1 MKPLLICIVFC
12 ILQNTIQ
19 NTYVFNL
26 IKYSKNCIS
35 TIFLISD
42 KKKFEKPIRYIC
54 VHICGHI
61 CIHLCTHMW
70 THMYPSDRIIIF
82 DQELILSCFKSK
94 IHFFRF
100 RNMCVP
106 VNAWQGFYKLD
117 LTWLDKII
125 FFSNLT
131 WLELTKNL
139 FFQTLLDI
147 TWQKKFFFKL
157 DWHNVTKKI
166 FFLYCLDLT

>member
-1 MKPLLICIVFC
+1 MHHTIQMKPLLICIVFC

-61 CIHLCTHMW
+61 CIHV
-70 THMYPSDRIIIF
+70 YRIRIF

-100 RNMCVP
+100 KNMCVHICVLCTHMYPCVSHGGFLLTFDCQP
-106 VNAWQGFYKLD
+106 VTLCFFERVNLD
-117 LTWLDKII
+117 
-125 FFSNLT
+125 
-131 WLELTKNL
+131 E
-139 FFQTLLDI
+139 
-147 TWQKKFFFKL
+147 
-157 DWHNVTKKI
+157 H
-166 FFLYCLDLT
+166 FLYIS